1 MISSRRTRRAA
12 LSLLLLGGL
21 TSGCSTNPATGQR
34 QLALIG
40 EGQEIE
46 MGKQSDPQIVAS
58 MGVYPDEGLQ
68 QYVTQLGQR
77 LAASSERPD
86 LPWTFRVIDD
96 PTVNAFAVPGGFIY
110 VTRGLLTHI
119 TSEAQLA
126 GVMGH
131 EIGHVTAR
139 HSVNDMSKAQL
150 AQLGLG
156 IGMIFSPTLA
166 SLGNLAGAGL
176 QVLFLKYSRDHEN
189 QADELGVRYMRRLNY
204 EPTQLAEVMQMLERS
219 SELEGSSGKVPEWLA
234 THPNPPNRVAHI
246 LQVSRDSQAEAS
258 GSGTPVI
265 RHDEY
270 MRHLDGVVF
279 GENPREGFFE
289 GTTFLH
295 PDMRFTFVFP
305 SGWKTANGKTAVQAI
320 SPNQDAIM
328 GISAAQGSPQQAL
341 QEFGND
347 QNVQV
352 GGAQQTS
359 INGHQAVVADF
370 AAATEQGTLRGMVA
384 FISNN
389 GMTLGVM
396 GYTPE
401 ARWGSY
407 QSTISR
413 SIGSFAT
420 LTDQR
425 ALSVQPK
432 RLDVVQLPSS
442 MTFSTFTQRY
452 PSTEKPEIVALINQ
466 IQGDARL
473 TSGALYK
480 RVVSGR

>member
-1 MISSRRTRRAA
+1 
-12 LSLLLLGGL
+12 
-21 TSGCSTNPATGQR
+21 
-34 QLALIG
+34 
-40 EGQEIE
+40 
-46 MGKQSDPQIVAS
+46 
-58 MGVYPDEGLQ
+58 
-68 QYVTQLGQR
+68 
-77 LAASSERPD
+77 
-86 LPWTFRVIDD
+86 
-96 PTVNAFAVPGGFIY
+96 
-110 VTRGLLTHI
+110 
-119 TSEAQLA
+119 
-126 GVMGH
+126 
-131 EIGHVTAR
+131 
-139 HSVNDMSKAQL
+139 
-150 AQLGLG
+150 
-156 IGMIFSPTLA
+156 
-166 SLGNLAGAGL
+166 
-176 QVLFLKYSRDHEN
+176 
-189 QADELGVRYMRRLNY
+189 
-204 EPTQLAEVMQMLERS
+204 
-219 SELEGSSGKVPEWLA
+219 
-234 THPNPPNRVAHI
+234 
-246 LQVSRDSQAEAS
+246 
-258 GSGTPVI
+258 
-265 RHDEY
+265 
-270 MRHLDGVVF
+270 
-279 GENPREGFFE
+279 
-289 GTTFLH
+289 
-295 PDMRFTFVFP
+295 
-305 SGWKTANGKTAVQAI
+305 
-320 SPNQDAIM
+320 M